1 MRILKRLALAA
12 VLLLIIGAAVRLPV
26 LAQDGVRE
34 FSNGLTVSDPFLSF
48 YETAPDPY
56 LSFGLPI
63 SAEIPTA
70 DGRTLQF
77 FQRAVFE
84 LVGDQVHLLPL
95 GEQYYL
101 PLEAAQVGDRLL
113 ACRAV
118 GADGYRV
125 CYDFLTY
132 YETNDGPRLLGDP
145 IAEMEQDAQGRFQ
158 QCFRSGCLE
167 WRPENPSGQRV
178 IPQELGTLAY
188 SQSYGLTDGGAVGS
202 APVAAP
208 QSTTLQAHAFVS
220 QALIPGGSP
229 QSLYVVVQDQNFNPV
244 EGASVAVTVH
254 YPNNRYDARITPS
267 DANGISQ
274 TNFDVGFYPF
284 KEIVRVDIT
293 VEKDGLTAKTATWF
307 RIWW

>member
-1 MRILKRLALAA
+1 MRILKRLTLAA

-26 LAQDGVRE
+26 LAQDSVRE
-34 FSNGLTVSDPFLSF
+34 FPNGLTVSGPFLSF
-48 YETAPDPY
+48 YESAPQPY

-84 LVGDQVHLLPL
+84 LAGDQIQLLPL

-101 PLEAAQVGDRLL
+101 PLEAAQAGDRLL
-113 ACRAV
+113 ACRTV

-158 QCFRSGCLE
+158 QCFRNGCLE

-178 IPQELGTLAY
+178 IPQDLGTLAY

-202 APVAAP
+202 AIAAAP
-208 QSTTLQAHAFVS
+208 PSTTLQVHAFVS
-220 QALIPGGSP
+220 QALIPSGNP
-229 QSLYVVVQDQNFNPV
+229 QSLYVIVQDQNLNPI

-254 YPNNRYDARITPS
+254 YPNNLYDARISPT

-274 TNFDVGFYPF
+274 THFDVGFYPF
-284 KEIVRVDIT
+284 KEIIRVDIT